1 LCLPIFEWPNK
12 RQILSSGASN
22 NIKPPGVTPRL
33 FGMSLGSFTI
43 ARQALPHG
51 FKVDTSNDPI
61 ETLSNYKPDY
71 YDLVI
76 LDIKMPQNGWIS
88 II

>member
-1 LCLPIFEWPNK
+1 
-12 RQILSSGASN
+12 
-22 NIKPPGVTPRL
+22 
-33 FGMSLGSFTI
+33 MSLGSFTI